1 MKYPILL
8 ILLIFMPVLSTGRNL
23 LSDNDFL
30 GNVPSRSVRLAGYTR
45 EGVEDYLLHGPVH
58 RLEGLWMFTASDALV
73 AVERF
78 ADAGDRAERMPRY
91 RMVIVSSPRRTMVPG
106 TVMGYMGVTSRKNVY
121 DAMIYTVTE
130 GATLTT
136 PRRFTVRLG
145 DNDTRLSFMPVKKG
159 LAVSVR
165 RLFPY
170 LFRVGIREYDTRD
183 ESLDGCVRVGVNG
196 VSAISEP
203 RYL

>member
-30 GNVPSRSVRLAGYTR
+30 GNVPSRSVRLAGYSR
-45 EGVEDYLLHGPVH
+45 EGVADYLLHGPVH

-78 ADAGDRAERMPRY
+78 ADVGDRAERMPRY

-183 ESLDGCVRVGVNG
+183 ESLDGCVRVGANG
-196 VSAISEP
+196 VSVISEP

>member
-8 ILLIFMPVLSTGRNL
+8 ALLIFMPALTTGRNL

-30 GNVPSRSVRLAGYTR
+30 GNVPSRSVRLAGYSR
-45 EGVEDYLLHGPVH
+45 EGVEHYLLHGPVH
-58 RLEGLWMFTASDALV
+58 RLEGMWMFTASDALV
-73 AVERF
+73 AIERF
-78 ADAGDRAERMPRY
+78 ADGEEANGRMPRY
-91 RMVIVSSPRRTMVPG
+91 RIVIVASPCRSMVPG
-106 TVMGYMGVTSRKNVY
+106 TVMGYIGVTSRKNVY

-145 DNDTRLSFMPVKKG
+145 DNDTRLSFTPVKKG

-170 LFRVGIREYDTRD
+170 LFRVGIREYDTRE
-183 ESLDGCVRVGVNG
+183 ESLDGCVRVGANG
-196 VSAISEP
+196 VSVISEP